1 MAIRRIR
8 TEQAPSAKPV
18 AVSLNLTTDWQ
29 MIIDAPE
36 YDVPVVGFGTARRIA
51 PGVAEISSP
60 LMVTNLTGT
69 SASVSCRVF
78 RALRP
83 MITGQTEADFPGFQ
97 GGQGYGAGATL
108 TLSNSA
114 EVLVDAVDPIGT
126 VTEFTVVNPGSLIFE
141 GDVLDEVL
149 SDTGLGQGF
158 SITAADNNLVE
169 QAFNFATNF
178 PVEPRDTA
186 VIPLNGQFLL
196 TGDRLEVISDTNDAL
211 QATISYTE
219 GQSEE
224 DDLITDIPIGD

>member
-18 AVSLNLTTDWQ
+18 AVSLNVTTDWQ

-60 LMVTNLTGT
+60 LVVSNLTATNAGV
-69 SASVSCRVF
+69 SVRVF

-83 MITGQTEADFPGFQ
+83 LVVGQTQTDFSGFQ
-97 GGQGYGAGATL
+97 GGQGYSVGATL
-108 TLSNSA
+108 TLTNSA
-114 EVLVDAVDPIGT
+114 EVLVDGVDPIGT
-126 VTEFTVVNPGSLIFE
+126 VTGFTVVSAGALIFE
-141 GDVLDEVL
+141 GDTLDEVI
-149 SDTGLGQGF
+149 SDTGLGSGF
-158 SITAADNNLVE
+158 SVMPTGANLVM

-178 PVEPRDTA
+178 PVEPRDA
-186 VIPLNGQFLL
+186 AIIPLNGQFLM
-196 TGDRLEVISDTNDAL
+196 TGDRLEVRSDTNGAL

-224 DDLITDIPIGD
+224 DDLVTDIPIGD

>member
-1 MAIRRIR
+1 MAVRRIR

-18 AVSLNLTTDWQ
+18 AASLVLNADWQ

-60 LMVTNLTGT
+60 LMVTNLTT
-69 SASVSCRVF
+69 TTASVSCRVF

-83 MITGQTEADFPGFQ
+83 MIVGQTQADFPDLQ
-97 GGQGYGAGATL
+97 GGQGYSSGATL
-108 TLSNSA
+108 TLSNGA
-114 EVLVDAVDPIGT
+114 QVLVGAIDSVGS
-126 VTEFTVVNPGSLIFE
+126 VMEFTVTDSGGLIFE
-141 GDVLDEVL
+141 GDRLDEIF
-149 SDTGLGQGF
+149 SDIGLGQGF
-158 SITAADNNLVE
+158 SVSVQDNNLVE
-169 QAFNFATNF
+169 QAFHFATNF

-196 TGDRLEVISDTNDAL
+196 TGDRLEVRSDTNDAL
-211 QATISYTE
+211 HATISYTE

>member
-18 AVSLNLTTDWQ
+18 AVSVDVTTDWQ

-36 YDVPVVGFGTARRIA
+36 YDVPVVGFGTARRVA

-60 LMVTNLTGT
+60 LMVTNLTSV
-69 SASVSCRVF
+69 SASISTRVF

-83 MITGQTEADFPGFQ
+83 MIVGQTQADFPGFQ
-97 GGQGYGAGATL
+97 GGQGYGEGAIL

-114 EVLVDAVDPIGT
+114 EVVVDAVDPIGT
-126 VTEFTVVNPGSLIFE
+126 VTEFTLTSPGSLIFE
-141 GDVLDEVL
+141 GDQLDEVF

-158 SITAADNNLVE
+158 SITAGDNNLIE

-186 VIPLNGQFLL
+186 IVPLNGQFLL
-196 TGDRLEVISDTNDAL
+196 TGDRLEVRSDTNDAL